1 MLYLSLKLIHIL
13 LAIAAVG
20 ANLTYAVWY
29 YRANKYPEFAA
40 VALRGIK
47 LIDDRIAN
55 PAYGLLLPVGALMV
69 WVGHLGFGTRWI
81 SWAMGLWVLL
91 VLAGVLGF
99 TPTLKRQIAE
109 VDRSGAA
116 SPQSQA
122 LAGRANAWAAVLG
135 VIVLAILVLMVF
147 KPT

>member
-1 MLYLSLKLIHIL
+1 MLYLTLKLIHIL
-13 LAIAAVG
+13 LAITAVG
-20 ANLTYAVWY
+20 ANLTYGVWY
-29 YRANKYPEFAA
+29 YRANKYPEFAPI
-40 VALRGIK
+40 ALRGIK

-99 TPTLKRQIAE
+99 TPALKRQIAE

-122 LAGRANAWAAVLG
+122 LAGRANVWAAVLG
-135 VIVLAILVLMVF
+135 VIVFAILVLMVF